1 MKAKSISTNQWTVT
15 PDKAGALRDGKTFPF
30 WTVEAFARIVGYS
43 ARQIRYFVGELGMPH
58 HGSRHRGRTTLRLG
72 ESARRWLDEIYR
84 PQAGRHGRY
93 HRFNAMYAGAGTLD
107 EVENDRL
114 DEAQAYARLYGE
126 PIPHDEYIED
136 DPDVQK
142 EWKRFRAIKLAGAM

>member
-1 MKAKSISTNQWTVT
+1 M
-15 PDKAGALRDGKTFPF
+15 
-30 WTVEAFARIVGYS
+30 
-43 ARQIRYFVGELGMPH
+43 
-58 HGSRHRGRTTLRLG
+58 
-72 ESARRWLDEIYR
+72 
-84 PQAGRHGRY
+84 
-93 HRFNAMYAGAGTLD
+93 D

>member
-1 MKAKSISTNQWTVT
+1 
-15 PDKAGALRDGKTFPF
+15 
-30 WTVEAFARIVGYS
+30 
-43 ARQIRYFVGELGMPH
+43 
-58 HGSRHRGRTTLRLG
+58 
-72 ESARRWLDEIYR
+72 
-84 PQAGRHGRY
+84 
-93 HRFNAMYAGAGTLD
+93 MYAGAGTLD